1 MIFLFT
7 VYTRLFMSD
16 ISDIQITTLRHL
28 QQSRDVEG
36 LKKYIN
42 EHPEILELEDS
53 GVHALLCLVY
63 AFIGELNR
71 AKEYFAKV
79 KENELS
85 SSAEFSDYGLSCL
98 IMGEVEKA
106 EKYLKKATKFLDAD
120 GAAWAR
126 LGSLYMT
133 MQRLEEAEK
142 CFERSLEL
150 LPDRPEVLANLGGIR
165 FRQARYEEAL
175 ELYNRALKVKPDFA
189 DVERQRNQT
198 LIQLSQLEPLLEE
211 YFELIEKE
219 PNEPLHRLKLANLLI
234 QAERYAQAES
244 VLMEGIIRFPWIV
257 DFKLTLVETL
267 FSQSK
272 HYRAGLL
279 INRWLNED
287 RDWLEDERIKDKKNA
302 ELLLKLCLNE
312 ARIESHFYEAA
323 EKDMADM
330 EKEAKNHPRYYIV
343 LARLKVEQMKAEEAV
358 EILKEARERF
368 PAHLGILNL
377 LAHTLTSLGR
387 LDEAKEVSETI
398 SAINPMSVIQH
409 VEDNDYEAEDYEIN
423 MLEQLAKSTVL
434 PKENRASAAFTLHR
448 VLQKK
453 KEYEKAFEVLIEA
466 NELIK
471 PTLDY
476 DWRVH
481 RDQISRTIKVFT
493 PELVDKLQGLGH
505 PSKRPIFVLGMP
517 RSGTT
522 LTEQILAA
530 HSKVFGA
537 GELGWL
543 TKITRLMPKVV
554 PSKRGW
560 PEAMEDMNEEL
571 LKSAAQYY
579 LDKIAKLDKKHPHV
593 VDKMPHNFDYVG
605 LIALIFPNAKI
616 IHLDRDPLDVAIS
629 NYQQNFA
636 AKHGLMGFAFDL
648 RWIGEMLNDHKR
660 IMQHWHELF
669 PGRIF
674 ELNYQKLV
682 ENPEDVIKEML
693 DFCELPWED
702 NVLRFYENKTQVRT
716 ASIRQVRKK
725 IYTTSKEKWRR
736 YEKFL
741 DPVIETLKRGYQEL
755 EENILPQDGI
765 FPAGLLGVTF

>member
-1 MIFLFT
+1 VRFFINYNAMRNPL
-7 VYTRLFMSD
+7 
-16 ISDIQITTLRHL
+16 ISELRQL
-28 QQSRDVEG
+28 QQARDVEG
-36 LKKYIN
+36 LKAYLE
-42 EHPEILELEDS
+42 EHPEILEIEDT
-53 GVHALLCLVY
+53 GVFALLCLVY
-63 AFIGELNR
+63 AFIGNLDR

-79 KENELS
+79 KEDELET
-85 SSAEFSDYGLSCL
+85 SAALSDFGLSCL
-98 IMGEVEKA
+98 IMGDLEKA
-106 EKYLKKATKFLDAD
+106 EKYLKKAVGFPEAD

-126 LGSLYMT
+126 LGSLYMSV
-133 MQRLEEAEK
+133 QSLEQAEK

-175 ELYNRALKVKPDFA
+175 ELYNRALKVKPDFV

-211 YFELIEKE
+211 YFELIQKE
-219 PNEPLHRLKLANLLI
+219 PEEPLHRIKLANLLI
-234 QAERYAQAES
+234 QADRYAQAES
-244 VLMEGIIRFPWIV
+244 ILMEGIIRFPWVV
-257 DFKLTLVETL
+257 DFRLTLIETL
-267 FSQSK
+267 FAQTK
-272 HYRAGLL
+272 HYRAGMLL
-279 INRWLNED
+279 NQWLNED
-287 RDWLEDERIKDKKNA
+287 RAWLEDERIKDKKNA
-302 ELLLKLCLNE
+302 ELLLRLCLNE
-312 ARIESHFYEAA
+312 ARIESHFYEVA
-323 EKDMADM
+323 ERDMV
-330 EKEAKNHPRYYIV
+330 ELEEEAKDHPRYYIV

-387 LDEAKEVSETI
+387 LDEGKEVSETI
-398 SAINPMSVIQH
+398 AAINPMSVVQH
-409 VEDNDYEAEDYEIN
+409 VEDNDYEAEDYEIT
-423 MLEQLAKSTVL
+423 MLEQLTKSTVL
-434 PKENRASAAFTLHR
+434 PRENRASAAFTLHK

-453 KEYEKAFEVLIEA
+453 KEYDQAFDVLIEA

-481 RDQISRTIKVFT
+481 RDQISRTLKIFT
-493 PELVDKLQGLGH
+493 PELVEKLHGSGH
-505 PSKRPIFVLGMP
+505 PSRRPIFVLGMP

-554 PSKRGW
+554 PSRRGW
-560 PEAMEDMNEEL
+560 PEAMEDMNEEY
-571 LKSAAQYY
+571 LKSAGQYY
-579 LDKIAKLDKKHPHV
+579 LDKIAELDREHAHV

-605 LIALIFPNAKI
+605 LIALMYPNVKI
-616 IHLDRDPLDVAIS
+616 IHLDRDPRDVAIS

-648 RWIGEMLNDHKR
+648 RWIGEMLNDHTR

-682 ENPEDVIKEML
+682 ENPEEVIRELL

-702 NVLRFYENKTQVRT
+702 SVLRFYENKTQVRT

-741 DPVIETLKRGYQEL
+741 GPLNETLERGFQEL
-755 EENILPQDGI
+755 EENVLPKDGI
-765 FPAGLLGVTF
+765 FPAGVLGVTFA